1 MTVGRSSVE
10 PWLRGPLDGV
20 HPLLAPTL
28 HAYQQAREDLAHWT
42 AGLSEEQIWARPH
55 GLASIG
61 FQLRHIAGSV
71 DRLTTYLRG
80 SQLIAAQMDTLRH
93 EMDPGAGRDELLHLV
108 DTALLE
114 SEKVI
119 RAIDP
124 ATLAEPRTV
133 GRKQLST
140 TVAGL
145 LIHLA
150 EHTQR
155 HVGQAIV
162 TAKLLRGPAA

>member
-1 MTVGRSSVE
+1 MSAEHSSVE
-10 PWLRGPLDGV
+10 PWMRGPLDGV

-42 AGLSEEQIWARPH
+42 TGLSDEQIWAQPH
-55 GLASIG
+55 GLTPIG

-71 DRLTTYLRG
+71 DRLTTYLG
-80 SQLIAAQMDTLRH
+80 GGQLTAVQMDTLCR
-93 EMDPGAGRDELLHLV
+93 EMDPGVGRDELLQLV

-119 RAIDP
+119 RSIDP
-124 ATLAEPRTV
+124 ATLAEPRAV
-133 GRKQLST
+133 GRKLLPT

-145 LIHLA
+145 LVHLA

-162 TAKLLRGPAA
+162 TTKLLLGTAA